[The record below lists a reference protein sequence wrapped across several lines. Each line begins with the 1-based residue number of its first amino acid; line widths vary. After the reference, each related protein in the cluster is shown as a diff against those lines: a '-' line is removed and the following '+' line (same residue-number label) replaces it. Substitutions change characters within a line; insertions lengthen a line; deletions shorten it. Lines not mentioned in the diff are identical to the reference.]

1 MSWFNFGKSKKEL
14 EEMDVEFERLYGS
27 VAFVD
32 DDVNESI
39 GVIDENNDDKIV
51 SESEEQII
59 EEKSIE
65 EDETILD
72 EANEEDIIDESLNE
86 SES

>member
-59 EEKSIE
+59 EE

-72 EANEEDIIDESLNE
+72 ESNEEDIIDESVNE